1 VVLGQRGGS
10 DRPELL
16 VHSLPEMGYSHSCRL
31 GAPAG
36 RYPVGVLAQTDPTG
50 LSSPAGQLVI
60 LFGLL
65 AALAVLIRWWWQHRG
80 R

>member
-1 VVLGQRGGS
+1 
-10 DRPELL
+10 
-16 VHSLPEMGYSHSCRL
+16 
-31 GAPAG
+31 
-36 RYPVGVLAQTDPTG
+36 VLAQADPTG
-50 LSSPAGQLVI
+50 LSSTAGQLVI